1 MDGMEIIR
9 KWQKLCQPSGH
20 QTGRGNM
27 WHSDGDEAPRRAET
41 TTCLCDRCKVWTSQL
56 EWMRSAERGSNLRI
70 SIRLKNE
77 EHLMKEFEEIKF
89 KEPQKDRF
97 FRSL

>member
-1 MDGMEIIR
+1 
-9 KWQKLCQPSGH
+9 
-20 QTGRGNM
+20 
-27 WHSDGDEAPRRAET
+27 
-41 TTCLCDRCKVWTSQL
+41 
-56 EWMRSAERGSNLRI
+56 MRSAERGSNLRI